1 MQCQV
6 CSVKCAVKI
15 VGCGVGIGG
24 YSVECT
30 VCSMK
35 REV

>member
-1 MQCQV
+1 VQCQV

-24 YSVECT
+24 YRVWSVQYAA
-30 VCSMK
+30 
-35 REV
+35 